1 MSAQAPT
8 QIDSQ
13 RTSCT
18 NSTHYQPND
27 LLAGAARSGQS
38 QTGSLSHA
46 QDSPLQI
53 QDAAASR
60 RPVESSVWNWDT
72 PLDTIGE
79 SASYY
84 YEPQGELLQEHRE
97 LGPSSTDFSIPH
109 AIGGVDGTW
118 KLANC
123 ETACDS
129 TQAHTV
135 PTRPSSAVPP
145 TAGVKRKL
153 AVEQEPSEGNSDPK
167 RTSCV
172 MSDGGDGETPSPMD
186 PRPPA
191 RLTRSQSTQNP
202 RGPSITDAAENRPR
216 QSGAESRRARA
227 GPSST
232 TSSRRPATEPPAP
245 LVLPARKVFPIQI
258 GDKLFRLSGASI
270 SSDGQWRLLIP
281 SQIKQLLTA
290 QSTLVL
296 LAILRR
302 AASAKRELRQR
313 PDTIHRS
320 GSRDLRRHLIAST
333 RLPHR
338 AKRRPAFRQ
347 AIRRRPVLQPATL
360 DRSTIRFA
368 HIRPHRRCRVPDTTR
383 PLQQPR

>member
-8 QIDSQ
+8 QIDLQ
-13 RTSCT
+13 RSASCT
-18 NSTHYQPND
+18 NSTHYQPNG

-38 QTGSLSHA
+38 RTGSLSHA
-46 QDSPLQI
+46 KDAPLQI
-53 QDAAASR
+53 QDAGASR
-60 RPVESSVWNWDT
+60 GPVESSVWNWDT

-109 AIGGVDGTW
+109 AIGSVDGTW

-135 PTRPSSAVPP
+135 PTRPSSVLPP

-153 AVEQEPSEGNSDPK
+153 AVEQELSEGNSDPK
-167 RTSCV
+167 RPSCV
-172 MSDGGDGETPSPMD
+172 MSDAGDGETPSSMD
-186 PRPPA
+186 PKPLA
-191 RLTRSQSTQNP
+191 QLTRSQSAQNP
-202 RGPSITDAAENRPR
+202 LGRSTTDAAENRPR
-216 QSGAESRRARA
+216 PGVESERARA

-270 SSDGQWRLLIP
+270 SSDGQLQLPIS
-281 SQIKQLLTA
+281 SQAISTLSLTA
-290 QSTLVL
+290 
-296 LAILRR
+296 
-302 AASAKRELRQR
+302 
-313 PDTIHRS
+313 
-320 GSRDLRRHLIAST
+320 
-333 RLPHR
+333 
-338 AKRRPAFRQ
+338 
-347 AIRRRPVLQPATL
+347 
-360 DRSTIRFA
+360 
-368 HIRPHRRCRVPDTTR
+368 
-383 PLQQPR
+383 